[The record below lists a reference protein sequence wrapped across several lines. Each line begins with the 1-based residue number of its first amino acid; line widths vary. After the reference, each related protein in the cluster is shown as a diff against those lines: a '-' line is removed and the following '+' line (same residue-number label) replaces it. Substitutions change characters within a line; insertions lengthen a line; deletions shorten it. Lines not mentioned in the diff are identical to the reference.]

1 MEPPNGQVASVF
13 CDYYYYNSHI
23 QSSIFQEMKAIIP
36 VAGIGIKLRP
46 HTHTQPKALLPVA
59 GKPILAHIVDGLI
72 VGGFKEFVFITGYL
86 GSKVESFIFSRY
98 PSDLYKMNF
107 VIQAPREGTAH
118 AIWSARDFIKDEK
131 EVLIMLGDTILDLKL
146 SKFLKGRNSALGVM
160 KVEKPTMFGV
170 AELDSKNFIQKL
182 VEKPTIPKSN
192 LSLVGIY
199 KVLNPP
205 LLVEAA
211 DHLVE
216 QNIKT
221 HNEFQL
227 TDALMYMIKKG
238 EKMKTFTV
246 DNWYDCGRKASV
258 LQANVKLFNQP
269 KFRRRPKGDY
279 PQTILIPP
287 ISIGANCKIENSIIG
302 PNVSLGDNTIVR
314 YSIVKNTIAGSFS
327 QLKHVVL
334 ENSIIGNDTSL
345 EGLNQSLNIGDNTE
359 IHFST

>member
-1 MEPPNGQVASVF
+1 
-13 CDYYYYNSHI
+13 
-23 QSSIFQEMKAIIP
+23 MKAIIP

-72 VGGFKEFVFITGYL
+72 AGGFTEFVFITGYL

-98 PSDLYKMNF
+98 PSERYKMRF
-107 VIQAPREGTAH
+107 IIQSPREGTAH
-118 AIWSARDFIKDEK
+118 ALWSAREFIKDEK
-131 EVLIMLGDTILDLKL
+131 EVLIMLGDTILELNL
-146 SKFLKGRNSALGVM
+146 PKFLKSRKSILGVM
-160 KVEKPTMFGV
+160 KVGKPNMFGV
-170 AELDSKNFIQKL
+170 AELDSKNLIRKL

-192 LSLVGIY
+192 LGLVGIY
-199 KVLNPP
+199 KIANPP
-205 LLVEAA
+205 LLVEAT
-211 DHLVE
+211 DYLID

-227 TDALMYMIKKG
+227 TDALMYMIEKG
-238 EKMKTFTV
+238 ERIRTFNV
-246 DNWYDCGRKASV
+246 DNWYDCGRKESV
-258 LQANVKLFNQP
+258 LQANVQLFNKP
-269 KFRRRPKGDY
+269 KFRRKPNGKY

-302 PNVSLGDNTIVR
+302 PNVSLGDNTIVK